1 MELRGYSM
9 SSPLMNTLGLDKLS
23 ALERLNLV
31 HDLWDSLVQ
40 NAPPSLL
47 SDFQRQELARRSSD
61 DTANPKDVISWE
73 ELKAKL
79 LPGN

>member
-1 MELRGYSM
+1 M
-9 SSPLMNTLGLDKLS
+9 SSPLMNSLGLDKLS
-23 ALERLNLV
+23 TLERLNLV

-47 SDFQRQELARRSSD
+47 NDSQRQELARRSAEDQTDPS
-61 DTANPKDVISWE
+61 DVIPWE